1 MLSLGLYMCL
11 KPRMERRRQLIWKKS
26 RQFQLDTKNSNRNSN
41 SKEGRKDKQ
50 EGWQD
55 DTLHNDSDTSMEEA
69 NDSDRSLN
77 NSNNSNSNSNSNGNS
92 PAKSLQSGAGD
103 ESDDHYILDL
113 AREYMTTIPLESGT
127 PGSGS
132 ESEMG
137 TLSPSQEQKL
147 KSQSQLSGQTSIP
160 VAARITTEHYFV
172 PKDDDDMN
180 MNIDK
185 NAQKVSSSRPPS
197 HSPRPPTHFQIGT
210 IGRILFMISS
220 LTVIVMPIA
229 STRMFGFK
237 DLKIVTDDIMDVA
250 TVRINIHIIFKHLQK
265 SSPSNL

>member
-11 KPRMERRRQLIWKKS
+11 KPRMERRRQLIWKKN
-26 RQFQLDTKNSNRNSN
+26 RQFQLDTKKSNSN
-41 SKEGRKDKQ
+41 SNSNIKGGRKDKQ

-55 DTLHNDSDTSMEEA
+55 DTLHNDSDTSMEEEA

-77 NSNNSNSNSNSNGNS
+77 SSNNSNSNSNGNS

-103 ESDDHYILDL
+103 DSDDHYILDL
-113 AREYMTTIPLESGT
+113 APEYMTTIPLESGT

-137 TLSPSQEQKL
+137 TFSPSREQKF
-147 KSQSQLSGQTSIP
+147 KSQSQLYGQTSIP

-180 MNIDK
+180 MNMDK
-185 NAQKVSSSRPPS
+185 NARKVSSSRPPS

-250 TVRINIHIIFKHLQK
+250 TVRINIHTIFKHLQK
-265 SSPSNL
+265 SST